1 MKKLASVFILT
12 VCFLAACGLGD
23 TQTGSSP
30 EEDEINE
37 EEVNNE
43 EENNEDL
50 NGEGVFDELE
60 YKVETNQ
67 SDSEL
72 IVEMSLTNTG
82 TEDAVLSFSSGQKYE
97 ITLTNVDGEEV
108 YRYSADKMFTM
119 AIIQEVIRA
128 GEELM
133 LSETIELDEFDS
145 GEYELTATIIVYTIN
160 DTEITQSP
168 FEETVTIQIGS

>member
-37 EEVNNE
+37 EVNNE
-43 EENNEDL
+43 EENNEEV

-67 SDSEL
+67 TDSEL
-72 IVEMSLTNTG
+72 TVEMTLTNTS
-82 TEDAVLSFSSGQKYE
+82 TESAMLSFSSGQKYE
-97 ITLTNVDGEEV
+97 ITLTNAAGEEV

-119 AIIQEVIRA
+119 AIIQEVIPG
-128 GEELM
+128 GEELI
-133 LSETIELDEFDS
+133 LSETVQLDEFEP